1 MILNFLGECFDRGL
15 EHSTI
20 GGYRSAISAFHEPI
34 EGFKVGQHPDVSALM
49 AGVYNQRFPKPK
61 YTFIWDVEIVVK
73 FLISMGNNKDLDDK
87 ALTLKLTKLLALTSA
102 SRAHEICLL
111 DISFLV
117 KHHSGYVFYFSNS
130 TKVDK
135 VGKKRPPLKFIP
147 FQEDKNLCVCECI
160 DSYLLRTGERRGT
173 NTQLLLSYVRPFL
186 PVKTSTISRW
196 LTKVLSLAGIDVSVF
211 SGHSTRS
218 AAPSK
223 AKSCGEE
230 YPVLYQLG
238 GDFIHKI

>member
-1 MILNFLGECFDRGL
+1 M
-15 EHSTI
+15 
-20 GGYRSAISAFHEPI
+20 
-34 EGFKVGQHPDVSALM
+34 
-49 AGVYNQRFPKPK
+49 
-61 YTFIWDVEIVVK
+61 
-73 FLISMGNNKDLDDK
+73 
-87 ALTLKLTKLLALTSA
+87 LLALTSA

-186 PVKTSTISRW
+186 PVKTSTISMFYR
-196 LTKVLSLAGIDVSVF
+196 
-211 SGHSTRS
+211 
-218 AAPSK
+218 
-223 AKSCGEE
+223 
-230 YPVLYQLG
+230 
-238 GDFIHKI
+238 